1 MKYRL
6 LTLSDTNAYAN
17 DAYQCYLDN
26 RFVLD
31 MQSPILLNSPQ
42 LVVEFVSGFIQA
54 PDSYVLGIFDDNENY
69 LFGLIIFD
77 NIRISN
83 SSCAQVHIVT
93 NKSIWG
99 KTIKNIYEEVLR
111 TLPIDILYCEIPQ
124 IAVNAIAMCKRL
136 GFKKT
141 GYIPKALPYVNSKGE
156 EKMYDINI
164 FVREGRN

>member
-31 MQSPILLNSPQ
+31 AQSPILLNSPQ
-42 LVVEFVSGFIQA
+42 LVTEFISGFIQA

-83 SSCAQVHIVT
+83 NSCAQVHIVT